1 MTIETALQA
10 DRADLAVADWLQARM
25 LGELP
30 EIVSHAVKVDYFLSL
45 VMMDGLKLAVD
56 NNQDEVL
63 AIIDAFRAVGL
74 EQQARWIDEAV
85 EEGDV
90 DAVEQAFFA
99 RAGQVER
106 ANHAFIRTNLSAF
119 QALD

>member
-63 AIIDAFRAVGL
+63 AIIDAFRAVGSMRRWRKAML
-74 EQQARWIDEAV
+74 MPSSKPSLPARVKWSAQI
-85 EEGDV
+85 
-90 DAVEQAFFA
+90 
-99 RAGQVER
+99 
-106 ANHAFIRTNLSAF
+106 TPLSV
-119 QALD
+119 QTCQPSRR